1 MTRHAV
7 TLWCV
12 GLVTVLIPIHSQMA
26 PQEVE
31 QAIEVAACPNAQWP
45 SVRVTRWL
53 QHEDGTVLGVPD
65 VTSYP
70 FPPAPPGPPP
80 QEGVLP

>member
-1 MTRHAV
+1 MTRHGV

-12 GLVTVLIPIHSQMA
+12 SLVTLMVPIHGQIA

-31 QAIEVAACPNAQWP
+31 QVIEVAACPNPRWP

-53 QHEDGTVLGVPD
+53 QRDDGTVIGVPD

-70 FPPAPPGPPP
+70 FPPAPPGIPL